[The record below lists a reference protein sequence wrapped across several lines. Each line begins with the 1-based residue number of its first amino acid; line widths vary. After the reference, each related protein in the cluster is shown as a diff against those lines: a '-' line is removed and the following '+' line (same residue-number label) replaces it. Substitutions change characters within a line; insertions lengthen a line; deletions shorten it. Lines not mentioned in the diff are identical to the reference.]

1 MILPKKNIISN
12 TIRTQKSLM
21 MVGGSPVFQLYS
33 RLKLTRLFYLI
44 PIGIFMKIA
53 VLVKQIP
60 GPESALPISGN
71 HNWIDEGQVSFAM
84 NPPDNFAIEEALLIK
99 ERRGDGEVV
108 IVSMGPARVQ
118 KVIREGLAKG
128 ADWGIYLEEDGPIET
143 DPLSIAK
150 SFSSVLKN
158 ENFDLILTGL
168 QSDDTGMGQTGVLIG
183 EMLGMSTGTL
193 AMETDVQD
201 GAIRLKRELES
212 GWFQWVKLPMP
223 ASISIQSGLN
233 TPRYPSLR
241 GIMGAKKKEI
251 KVVPASEHQTEAKSQ
266 SIEKVF
272 VPHTSKQTEVIEGDA
287 DSAVA
292 RIVEILKS
300 EIKVL

>member
-1 MILPKKNIISN
+1 
-12 TIRTQKSLM
+12 
-21 MVGGSPVFQLYS
+21 
-33 RLKLTRLFYLI
+33 
-44 PIGIFMKIA
+44 MKIA
-53 VLVKQIP
+53 VLVKQVP
-60 GPESALPISGN
+60 GSETALPILEN
-71 HNWIDEGQVSFAM
+71 QKWIDEEQVSFVM

-99 ERRGDGEVV
+99 ERTGDGEVV

-128 ADWGIYLEEDGPIET
+128 ADRGIHLEEDGQIQT

-150 SFSSVLKN
+150 SISSTLMD
-158 ENFDLILTGL
+158 ENFDLVLSGL

-193 AMETDVQD
+193 AMETDVQNN
-201 GAIRLKRELES
+201 AIRVKRELES
-212 GWFQWVKLPMP
+212 GWFQWVKLPLP

-251 KVVPASEHQTEAKSQ
+251 KVVSSSDHQTNSISQ
-266 SIEKVF
+266 SIDKVF
-272 VPHTSKQTEVIEGDA
+272 VSQSSKQTEMIEGNA
-287 DSAVA
+287 DSAVT
-292 RIVEILKS
+292 RIIEILKS
-300 EIKVL
+300 ELKVL